1 MGLKALLVTSWQS
14 QRLCTNGLD
23 QRSKPDMDAKGY
35 RFIFKPRQ
43 NVTYGTLR
51 F

>member
-35 RFIFKPRQ
+35 RFIFKPHQ
-43 NVTYGTLR
+43 NVTYGTLL